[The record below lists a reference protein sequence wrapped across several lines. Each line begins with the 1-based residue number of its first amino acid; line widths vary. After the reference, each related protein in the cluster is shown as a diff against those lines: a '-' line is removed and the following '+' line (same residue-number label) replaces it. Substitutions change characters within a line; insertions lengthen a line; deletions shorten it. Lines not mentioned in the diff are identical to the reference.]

1 MRIII
6 AIILILSVIS
16 LVAAAHEGVEDE
28 HLTDATQMTYSDW
41 FAGNAVISI
50 FFFVGLAIIFYL
62 VIKLLKKTGRK

>member
-16 LVAAAHEGVEDE
+16 LVAAHEGVEDE
-28 HLTDATQMTYSDW
+28 HLTDATQMTYSNW

-50 FFFVGLAIIFYL
+50 FFFVGLAIVFYV